1 LSGSIVLDS
10 FADFET
16 LIDEIYE
23 ASVMADRW
31 PLLLE
36 RLSNIADGEG
46 ALIFASAPGQPRWL
60 SSEGIYERIDR
71 WTRSPY
77 AQRNPRSD
85 RLVPNTEAR
94 FLTDLDRFTEAEL
107 NAEPFYRDV
116 LRPVGFG
123 WCVGTT
129 IRSPAGDTLVL
140 SIEKAHAKGPV
151 ERATAEKLDILRPH
165 IARAAVLSG
174 RLGFERART
183 AVNTLDLIG
192 LPAAAVTPTGKV
204 VAANPGFLTLSPA
217 VQVGAQ
223 DHVQFTSPAAQIMFK
238 EALTVPSSLTKAGR
252 SIPVA
257 GSEANAPFIAHVL
270 PLRLSGL
277 DLFAG
282 AVSIVFLT
290 PITEQRSPGPELL
303 QALFDLTPAEARIAS
318 LVIDGKSVD
327 SISKIQ
333 SVSLNTVRTQLKS
346 VFMKTGVDRQVDL
359 VRLLGQ
365 RHGQPNS

>member
-1 LSGSIVLDS
+1 MLDS
-10 FADFET
+10 SADFET
-16 LIDEIYE
+16 LVDEIYE

-31 PLLLE
+31 PRLLD
-36 RLSNIADGEG
+36 RLTAIADGVG
-46 ALIFASAPGQPRWL
+46 GVIFAAAPGQPRWL
-60 SSEGIYERIDR
+60 SSDSISAGIDR

-77 AQRNPRSD
+77 AQRNPRSE

-107 NAEPFYRDV
+107 DAEPFYTDV
-116 LRPVGFG
+116 LRPGGLG

-129 IRSPAGDTLVL
+129 IRSPAGDTLVV
-140 SIEKAHAKGPV
+140 SIEKAFAKGPV

-192 LPAAAVTPTGKV
+192 LPAAAVTQTGKA
-204 VAANPGFLTLSPA
+204 VAANPGFLALGPA

-223 DHVQFTSPAAQIMFK
+223 DQVQFTSSAAQIMFR
-238 EALTVPSSLTKAGR
+238 EALTVPASLTKAGR

-282 AVSIVFLT
+282 AMSIVFLT
-290 PITEQRSPGPELL
+290 PVTEQRSPGPELL

-365 RHGQPNS
+365 RHGQPAS

>member
-1 LSGSIVLDS
+1 MPDAS
-10 FADFET
+10 ADFEP

-31 PLLLE
+31 PPLLD
-36 RLSNIADGEG
+36 RLAAVVDGEG
-46 ALIFASAPGQPRWL
+46 ALIFAAAPGVPRWL
-60 SSEGIYERIDR
+60 SSERIYSRVER
-71 WTRSPY
+71 WTRGPY
-77 AQRNPRSD
+77 AQRNPRGE

-94 FLTDLDRFTEAEL
+94 FLTDLDAFTEAEL
-107 NAEPFYRDV
+107 DAEPFYSEL
-116 LRPVGFG
+116 LRPNGLG

-129 IRSPAGDTLVL
+129 IRSPAGDTLVI
-140 SIEKAHAKGPV
+140 SIEKAYAKGPV

-165 IARAAVLSG
+165 LARAAVLSG
-174 RLGFERART
+174 RLGFERARI

-192 LPAAAVTPTGKV
+192 LPAAAVTQTGRA
-204 VAANPGFLTLSPA
+204 VAANPSFLALGPA
-217 VQVGAQ
+217 VQVGANDQ
-223 DHVQFTSPAAQIMFK
+223 VQFASSAAQIMFK
-238 EALTVPSSLTKAGR
+238 EALTVPSSLIKAGR

-290 PITEQRSPGPELL
+290 PVTQQRSPGPELL

-333 SVSLNTVRTQLKS
+333 RVSLNTVRTQLKS

-365 RHGQPNS
+365 RHGQPTL

>member
-1 LSGSIVLDS
+1 VLDS
-10 FADFET
+10 LADFET
-16 LIDEIYE
+16 LVDEIYE

-31 PLLLE
+31 PPLLD
-36 RLSNIADGEG
+36 RLAAIADGEG
-46 ALIFASAPGQPRWL
+46 ALIFAAAPGQPRWL
-60 SSEGIYERIDR
+60 SSERIHDRIDR
-71 WTRSPY
+71 WTRSPF
-77 AQRNPRSD
+77 AQRNPRSE

-107 NAEPFYRDV
+107 DAEPFYRDV
-116 LRPVGFG
+116 LRSVGFG

-129 IRSPAGDTLVL
+129 IRSPAGDTLVV
-140 SIEKAHAKGPV
+140 SIEKAYAKGPV

-183 AVNTLDLIG
+183 AVNTLELIG
-192 LPAAAVTPTGKV
+192 LPAAAVTPSGKA
-204 VAANPGFLTLSPA
+204 VAANPGFLALSPA
-217 VQVGAQ
+217 VHVGAQ
-223 DHVQFTSPAAQIMFK
+223 DQVQFTSTAAQIMFK
-238 EALTVPSSLTKAGR
+238 EALTVPASLTKAGR

-257 GSEANAPFIAHVL
+257 GSDANAPFIAHVL

-290 PITEQRSPGPELL
+290 PVTEQRSPGPELL